1 MGHRHRAAF
10 ALGLTLAVLNLL
22 PPVIAVADQ
31 RMLFHIAQEML
42 LLALV
47 IPLIAYGAGPALGRH
62 LAIPIQ
68 PLAGILALNI
78 SLFSAQ
84 LPAVVNAV
92 SRDRLLHAAV
102 QILFMVGAFI
112 FWWPILRPGLGQAGL
127 TPIAKVG
134 YLIVASVPP
143 TIPGLAL
150 AFSRHLFYAPYR
162 SIDDQQLAGL
172 LLFATAKLAL
182 VTGTF
187 IILWRLLAPE
197 AEPPE
202 DDDRRTAIADAPP
215 PAPAWYASLDS
226 TLPSEPAPARHPEP
240 LSAER

>member
-1 MGHRHRAAF
+1 MGHRHRAAL
-10 ALGLTLAVLNLL
+10 ALGLTLAAVSVL
-22 PPVIAVADQ
+22 PPVSALADR

-47 IPLIAYGAGPALGRH
+47 VPLIAYGAGPALGRR
-62 LAIPIQ
+62 LSIPVQ
-68 PLAGILALNI
+68 PLTGILALNI
-78 SLFSAQ
+78 SLFTAQ

-92 SRDRLLHAAV
+92 SRDRLLHAVV
-102 QILFMVGAFI
+102 QVLFMIGAFV

-150 AFSRHLFYAPYR
+150 AFSHHLFYAPYR

-182 VTGTF
+182 VTGTL

-197 AEPPE
+197 GEPPD
-202 DDDRRTAIADAPP
+202 DDDRRTAVAEAPP
-215 PAPAWYASLDS
+215 PAPAWYASLEG
-226 TLPSEPAPARHPEP
+226 TLASEPARDRQPEP
-240 LSAER
+240 VSAGR